1 MRVRVVVVAA
11 LVVVVV
17 VVVVVVL
24 LVVVMMMMMMMMMMN
39 RCEGDRRR
47 RWSDTMVLFVARH
60 RFSQAV
66 EGEAAVEADTRL
78 FLALSPCIS
87 RTVVVV
93 MVIVV
98 VIVMVMGATGPA
110 GSGGDCLVLV
120 RTGPRRRWCLGGKWG
135 GVGMGVGV
143 GVKREGERREEKRRE
158 GEREMGK
165 RDEEKMFHFHHRP
178 PHTHDCFIIRH
189 MYI

>member
-93 MVIVV
+93 MVIV
-98 VIVMVMGATGPA
+98 MVMGATGPA

-143 GVKREGERREEKRRE
+143 GVKREGERREEKRGGE
-158 GEREMGK
+158 GDGK
-165 RDEEKMFHFHHRP
+165 EGRGENVSFP
-178 PHTHDCFIIRH
+178 SPTASHT
-189 MYI
+189 